1 MGRIMNRIKLT
12 NNTDLDNVRAGILPA
27 DRVRSLELDALVD
40 TGAVALAL
48 PEDVVQALGL
58 TIIGA
63 QNARDALGRTVTLKI
78 AASLRFEV
86 LGRGMTCDA
95 FVLPVGA
102 TPLIGQIQLEML
114 DLVVDP
120 RAQEVRVNPASPDF
134 SIVDLKACA

>member
-1 MGRIMNRIKLT
+1 MGRVMNRIKLT
-12 NNTDLDNVRAGILPA
+12 NNTDLDNVRHGRLSSDA
-27 DRVRSLELDALVD
+27 VRSMELDALVD

-63 QNARDALGRTVTLKI
+63 QNARDALGRTVTLQV
-78 AASLRFEV
+78 AAGLRFEM

-120 RAQEVRVNPASPDF
+120 RAGEVRVNPASPDF
-134 SIVDLKACA
+134 PVVDLKACA

>member
-1 MGRIMNRIKLT
+1 MNRIKLT
-12 NNTDLDNVRAGILPA
+12 NNDDLGRVREGRLPA
-27 DRVRSLELDALVD
+27 DRARSLELDALVD

-63 QNARDALGRTVTLKI
+63 QSARDALGRRVTLQI
-78 AASLRFEV
+78 AASVRFEM
-86 LGRGMTCDA
+86 LGRWMTCDA

-120 RAQEVRVNPASPDF
+120 RAQEVRVNPESPDF
-134 SIVDLKACA
+134 PVVDFMACA